1 MLSIFKIVNG
11 VIKGCNSLKNKLLY
25 TNEIS
30 NGLTMARYTYGGQNE
45 NFTKVDLTIS
55 FQSLN
60 LTPKSF

>member
-45 NFTKVDLTIS
+45 LRRSIS
-55 FQSLN
+55 QYPFN
-60 LTPKSF
+60 H